1 MLKGFREI
9 PVFIFSIITCFILVN
24 TQQWQV
30 MQPTKNPH
38 VEQTYLK
45 IITGITFC
53 LEEQGTAWNYR
64 T

>member
-9 PVFIFSIITCFILVN
+9 PLFIFSVITCFILVN

-30 MQPTKNPH
+30 MQPIKNPH
-38 VEQTYLK
+38 VGQTYVK
-45 IITGITFC
+45 IIITFC
-53 LEEQGTAWNYR
+53 LEEQGTAWNCS

>member
-9 PVFIFSIITCFILVN
+9 PLFIFSVITCFILVN

-30 MQPTKNPH
+30 MQPIKNPH
-38 VEQTYLK
+38 GGQTYLK
-45 IITGITFC
+45 IFITFC
-53 LEEQGTAWNYR
+53 LEEQGTAWNCR